1 MEVKLPNLLVVGTQR
16 SGTTSLYHYLRQHP
30 EVFMPSRKE
39 PRFFVSSI
47 YRNIDPGDPY
57 CMSLRRNSIYTLED
71 YAKLFEDVTTER
83 AIGEASTEYLYY
95 YDTVIPQIKRFL
107 GDVKIVAIL
116 RDPVDR
122 AFSAYTHVLREQFE
136 VLCAEKPEV
145 LSFERCLELEE
156 ERRRANW
163 APINFFK
170 DLGFYY
176 KQVKAY
182 VENFSAVKIF
192 LYDDLTREALGLMK
206 DAYDFLEVDPSFVP
220 DVTVRHNISGVPK
233 SLFFHRLVNFL
244 TRSNALMDKA
254 KPMAR
259 VMLPKETRARLFED
273 LIALKVKNLA
283 KPEMKPETREYLKNA
298 YRDDLLRLQDLI
310 DRDLSRWLS

>member
-1 MEVKLPNLLVVGTQR
+1 MDVRLPNFLLVGAQK
-16 SGTTSLYHYLRQHP
+16 SGTTSVYRYLRQHP
-30 EVFMPSRKE
+30 DVFMPQKKE
-39 PRFFVSSI
+39 PRFFGASSI
-47 YRNIDPGDPY
+47 YTNISLSDPHY
-57 CMSLRRNSIYTLED
+57 EYLNRTTVFTFED
-71 YAKLFEDVTTER
+71 YAALFEDVTTER
-83 AIGEASTEYLYY
+83 AIGEASIMYLYY
-95 YDTVIPQIKRFL
+95 YDTVIPEIKEFL

-122 AFSAYTHVLREQFE
+122 AFSAYTHLVRERF
-136 VLCAEKPEV
+136 EV

>member
-182 VENFSAVKIF
+182 MENFSAVKIF

-220 DVTVRHNISGVPK
+220 DITVRHNISGVPK
-233 SLFFHRLVNFL
+233 SRVFHGFL
-244 TRSNALMDKA
+244 TGPSVVRNAIKPIARALLSKEKRA
-254 KPMAR
+254 KF
-259 VMLPKETRARLFED
+259 LKD
-273 LIALKVKNLA
+273 LKVKNLA

-298 YRDDLLRLQDLI
+298 YRDDILRLQDLI
-310 DRDLSRWLS
+310 DRDLSHWLS